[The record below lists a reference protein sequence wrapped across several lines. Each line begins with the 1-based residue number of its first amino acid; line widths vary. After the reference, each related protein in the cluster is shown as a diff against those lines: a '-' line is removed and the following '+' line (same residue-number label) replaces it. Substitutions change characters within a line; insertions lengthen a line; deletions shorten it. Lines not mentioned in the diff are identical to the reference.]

1 MSQTF
6 SAICSQGCV
15 QSQGQCVQPDLCLCF
30 DGWTGESCNLSTT
43 SASTTTATTTTTTTA
58 TTTTTTTTTK
68 ATTHYV
74 YKTTTPKPHG
84 YYFQPIVTK
93 PPQSQYK
100 ITTITS
106 QSQSKIISVHMVQ
119 FDEFKLRDL
128 IPFLSNEFPSL
139 MKKMRQ
145 KKEDCTIK

>member
-1 MSQTF
+1 ML
-6 SAICSQGCV
+6 A
-15 QSQGQCVQPDLCLCF
+15 QSF
-30 DGWTGESCNLSTT
+30 DKANINLSQL
-43 SASTTTATTTTTTTA
+43 
-58 TTTTTTTTTK
+58 
-68 ATTHYV
+68 H
-74 YKTTTPKPHG
+74 
-84 YYFQPIVTK
+84 QIVTK